1 MSNGK
6 VFLSFSAEAIMLGFW
21 GSVLGIVLSM
31 LVGAAANKLAVE
43 TFLKD
48 FPTFQLTIFE
58 PWTMVSIA
66 LTIMFIAFLAGTLPA
81 RRASK
86 KNPIDALRYE

>member
-1 MSNGK
+1 
-6 VFLSFSAEAIMLGFW
+6 MLGFW
-21 GSVLGIVLSM
+21 GSAFGIIVSM
-31 LVGAAANKLAVE
+31 IVGNIANKVAVE

-58 PWTMVSIA
+58 PWTMISIA